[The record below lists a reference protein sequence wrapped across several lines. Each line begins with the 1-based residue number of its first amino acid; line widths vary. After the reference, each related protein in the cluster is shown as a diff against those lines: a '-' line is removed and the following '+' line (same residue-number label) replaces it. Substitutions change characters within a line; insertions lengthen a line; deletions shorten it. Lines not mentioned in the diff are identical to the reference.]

1 MAERALEHAA
11 SVDTVYDLLS
21 SEYRGPALIDV
32 NGTVIDHP
40 TLRSEVDRL
49 ASELRALGLGAGD
62 RIAIVLPNGPEMVF
76 ALLAAMA
83 VGCAAPLNPKY
94 REDEFRF
101 YLDDLDAA
109 ALLAFEG
116 SADEARAA
124 TPDKTIVIDEHT
136 RAV

>member
-11 SVDTVYDLLS
+11 SVDTVDDLLS
-21 SEYRGPALIDV
+21 PEYRGPALIDV
-32 NGTVIDHP
+32 NGTVLDHP

-49 ASELRALGLGAGD
+49 AGELRSAGLGPGD
-62 RIAIVLPNGPEMVF
+62 RIAIVLPNGPEMVLV
-76 ALLAAMA
+76 LLAAMA

-109 ALLAFEG
+109 ALLG
-116 SADEARAA
+116 DRGLGARRACGR
-124 TPDKTIVIDEHT
+124 T
-136 RAV
+136 RHARS

>member
-1 MAERALEHAA
+1 
-11 SVDTVYDLLS
+11 VYDLLS
-21 SEYRGPALIDV
+21 SEYRRPALIDV
-32 NGTVIDHP
+32 NGATIDHP

-49 ASELRALGLGAGD
+49 ASELRSLGLGPGD
-62 RIAIVLPNGPEMVF
+62 RITIVLPNGPEMVF

-101 YLDDLDAA
+101 YLDDLGAA

-116 SADEARAA
+116 SA
-124 TPDKTIVIDEHT
+124 
-136 RAV
+136 